1 MITLSINAFK
11 CILKI
16 KWELFEKIK
25 LRKTIQRNTIYKSII
40 FTKESYVVIKIILLK
55 INVLILQ
62 GIFAKLSKD
71 IIF

>member
-11 CILKI
+11 YILKI

-40 FTKESYVVIKIILLK
+40 FTKSYVVIKIILLK
-55 INVLILQ
+55 INV
-62 GIFAKLSKD
+62 
-71 IIF
+71 